1 MACISSFDFS
11 SFKTISSFTES
22 IAWTIIIV
30 IFTVVSFVLWRKYKN
45 IEALEES
52 LYSYEFF
59 AELKPLHRS
68 RFYPFLC
75 LLRKFILAS
84 LLSFGYSWTTLYLI
98 CPIVGFQAFYIPI
111 LLFIKAYKHFH
122 INLIEVFNE
131 ITYFILAWMLI
142 YYNTTD
148 TWNLI
153 ATNAYWSIIFAESW
167 VVLLIFFSK
176 SKSNSF

>member
-22 IAWTIIIV
+22 IACTIIIV
-30 IFTVVSFVLWRKYKN
+30 IFTVISFVLWRKYKN
-45 IEALEES
+45 LEALEES
-52 LYSYEFF
+52 LYIYEFF
-59 AELKPLHRS
+59 AELKPLHRA

-84 LLSFGYSWTTLYLI
+84 LLSFGHSWTTLYLI

-131 ITYFILAWMLI
+131 ITYFILA
-142 YYNTTD
+142 
-148 TWNLI
+148 
-153 ATNAYWSIIFAESW
+153 
-167 VVLLIFFSK
+167 
-176 SKSNSF
+176 